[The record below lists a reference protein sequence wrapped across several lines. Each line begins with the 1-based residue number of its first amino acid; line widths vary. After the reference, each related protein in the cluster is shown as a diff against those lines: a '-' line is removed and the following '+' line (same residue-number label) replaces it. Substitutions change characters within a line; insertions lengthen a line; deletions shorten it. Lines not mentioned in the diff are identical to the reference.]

1 MPRSRPPMY
10 DDGGGLPDVA
20 RGEQRHDPSRGR
32 DSVEGHDN
40 RRRGVPNFLIRRAI
54 VVGLVV
60 VLIAV
65 ASIVAGNLLGSAD
78 GGSGSAFGDSDWNTI
93 VSIDKNIGAVVLTDA
108 DGEETGRFRLGIQSL
123 TDSSVI
129 GSTVIAAS
137 TDSIAVADL
146 SAPDDI
152 ATIDI
157 ESAGELVR
165 PSGTVATVIA
175 PDIASE
181 RVVLVHGPTRE
192 VIDTADLD
200 TVPGARYDI
209 DLARSDP
216 TGRNVLVT
224 DSGNFQSVLFSFD
237 RDAPSFFPGLALA
250 VNDSIV
256 VTAQNVGTN
265 ANINVFDHDGEAGVS
280 TQTASVRAGMIS
292 GGNVILIG
300 VEGEVLSLSIA
311 SGEVTTLDS
320 LSVGTVQSG
329 NVAPR
334 GDRLI
339 VRGDQG
345 TAIVDG
351 DGLVIADLPGAQ
363 PTTTGIDKLAP
374 RRSTCVILARAA
386 TNEIMVVDLDDG
398 AIRIEALAQPEV
410 LADVSGCLPVVPTSA
425 GYLSLTPDA
434 VQPVTLVG
442 DVLAISPDG
451 GTLVV
456 ENNNRLLLTERAVP
470 DSDPADPV
478 DIGRAGR
485 SVAFADL

>member
-1 MPRSRPPMY
+1 MY

-20 RGEQRHDPSRGR
+20 RGEEQSRLYRGSDRRSDR
-32 DSVEGHDN
+32 DSVEGHGN
-40 RRRGVPNFLIRRAI
+40 ERSGVPNFLIRRAI

-60 VLIAV
+60 ALIALT
-65 ASIVAGNLLGSAD
+65 AIAAGNLLGRRA
-78 GGSGSAFGDSDWNTI
+78 GGSGLTFGDSDWNTV
-93 VSIDKNIGAVVLTDA
+93 VSIDQNIGSVVLTDA
-108 DGEETGRFRLGIQSL
+108 EGEETGRFRLGIQSL
-123 TDSSVI
+123 TDSAVI

-137 TDSIAVADL
+137 TNSIAVADL

-152 ATIDI
+152 IIIGI
-157 ESAGELVR
+157 ESAGTLVR

-175 PDIASE
+175 PDTQSQ
-181 RVVLVHGPTRE
+181 RVVLVHGPTLE
-192 VIDTADLD
+192 LIDTADLD

-209 DLARSDP
+209 NLARSDP
-216 TGRNVLVT
+216 AGRNVLVT

-237 RDAPSFFPGLALA
+237 RDTPSFFPGLALA
-250 VNDSIV
+250 VDDSIV

-265 ANINVFDHDGEAGVS
+265 ANINVFDHKGEPGTS
-280 TQTASVRAGMIS
+280 TQTASIRAGMIA

-351 DGLVIADLPGAQ
+351 DGLVIVDLPDAQ
-363 PTTTGIDKLAP
+363 PTTTGIDELAP
-374 RRSTCVILARAA
+374 RRSACVILARAA
-386 TNEIMVVDLDDG
+386 SNEIVVVDLEDG
-398 AIRIEALAQPEV
+398 AIRIEALARPDV

-442 DVLAISPDG
+442 NVLAISPDG

-456 ENNNRLLLTERAVP
+456 ENNKRLVLTERAVP
-470 DSDPADPV
+470 DSDRADPV

>member
-1 MPRSRPPMY
+1 MY

-20 RGEQRHDPSRGR
+20 RGEQRRGSADGSDR
-32 DSVEGHDN
+32 YSADEGFDET
-40 RRRGVPNFLIRRAI
+40 RRGVPNFLIRRAI
-54 VVGLVV
+54 VVGGVV
-60 VLIAV
+60 VLIA
-65 ASIVAGNLLGSAD
+65 AAAIAAGNLLGGSD
-78 GGSGSAFGDSDWNTI
+78 SGSGSAFGDSDWNT
-93 VSIDKNIGAVVLTDA
+93 VVAIDQNIGTVVLTDA
-108 DGEETGRFRLGIQSL
+108 EGEETGRFRLGIQSL
-123 TDSSVI
+123 TDSAVI
-129 GSTVIAAS
+129 GPTVIATS

-152 ATIDI
+152 VTIDI
-157 ESAGELVR
+157 ESAGALVR
-165 PSGTVATVIA
+165 PSGTVATLIA
-175 PDIASE
+175 PDTGSQRA
-181 RVVLVHGPTRE
+181 VLVHGPTRE

-216 TGRNVLVT
+216 TGRNVLIT
-224 DSGNFQSVLFSFD
+224 DSGNFQSVLFSFE
-237 RDAPSFFPGLALA
+237 REAPSFFPGLALA

-280 TQTASVRAGMIS
+280 TQTASVRAGMIA
-292 GGNVILIG
+292 GGNVILVG
-300 VEGEVLSLSIA
+300 VEGEVLALSIT

-320 LSVGTVQSG
+320 LNVGTVQSG

-363 PTTTGIDKLAP
+363 PTTTGTDKLAP
-374 RRSTCVILARAA
+374 HRSTCLILSRAT

-398 AIRIEALAQPEV
+398 AIRVEALAGPEV
-410 LADVSGCLPVVPTSA
+410 LAAVSGCQPVVPTST

-442 DVLAISPDG
+442 DVVAISPDG

-456 ENNNRLLLTERAVP
+456 ENNNRLVLTERAVP

-485 SVAFADL
+485 SVFFADL

>member
-1 MPRSRPPMY
+1 MY

-20 RGEQRHDPSRGR
+20 RGEQRRGSGDGSDR
-32 DSVEGHDN
+32 YSADEGFDD
-40 RRRGVPNFLIRRAI
+40 RRRGVPNFLVRRAI

-65 ASIVAGNLLGSAD
+65 AAIAAGNLLG
-78 GGSGSAFGDSDWNTI
+78 GSDSDSRSAFGDSDWNT
-93 VSIDKNIGAVVLTDA
+93 VVAIDQNIGTVVLTDA
-108 DGEETGRFRLGIQSL
+108 KSEESGRFRLGIQSL
-123 TDSSVI
+123 TDIAVI
-129 GSTVIAAS
+129 GPTVIATS

-152 ATIDI
+152 VTIDI
-157 ESAGELVR
+157 ESAGALVR

-175 PDIASE
+175 PDTGSQ
-181 RVVLVHGPTRE
+181 RVVLVYGPTRE

-216 TGRNVLVT
+216 TGRHVLVT

-237 RDAPSFFPGLALA
+237 RDAPSFFPGLGLA

-265 ANINVFDHDGEAGVS
+265 ANINVFDHEGKAGVS
-280 TQTASVRAGMIS
+280 TQTASVRAGMIAGS
-292 GGNVILIG
+292 NIILVG
-300 VEGEVLSLSIA
+300 VEGEVLSLSIT
-311 SGEVTTLDS
+311 SGQVTTLES
-320 LSVGTVQSG
+320 LSVGTVRYG
-329 NVAPR
+329 DVAPR

-351 DGLVIADLPGAQ
+351 DGLVIADLPDAQ

-374 RRSTCVILARAA
+374 RRSTCLILARAV
-386 TNEIMVVDLDDG
+386 TNEIVVVDLDDG
-398 AIRIEALAQPEV
+398 AIQVEALAEPDV
-410 LADVSGCLPVVPTSA
+410 LADVSGCKPVVPTSA
-425 GYLSLTPDA
+425 GYLSITPDA

-442 DVLAISPDG
+442 DVIAISPDG

-456 ENNNRLLLTERAVP
+456 EKSNRLVLTKRAKP
-470 DSDPADPV
+470 DNDPAEPIDT
-478 DIGRAGR
+478 GRAGR

>member
-1 MPRSRPPMY
+1 MY

-20 RGEQRHDPSRGR
+20 RGEQRRDSSSWRDR
-32 DSVEGHDN
+32 DSVEGLDN
-40 RRRGVPNFLIRRAI
+40 GRRGVPNFLIRRAI

-60 VLIAV
+60 VLIA
-65 ASIVAGNLLGSAD
+65 ATAIAAGQLIGSRDD
-78 GGSGSAFGDSDWNTI
+78 GSSSAFGNSNWNTV
-93 VSIDKNIGAVVLTDA
+93 VSIDQNIGTVVLTDVK
-108 DGEETGRFRLGIQSL
+108 GEETGRFRLGLQSL

-129 GSTVIAAS
+129 GSTVIAAAP
-137 TDSIAVADL
+137 DRIAVADL
-146 SAPDDI
+146 SAPDDVVI
-152 ATIDI
+152 IDI
-157 ESAGELVR
+157 ESAGTLVR
-165 PSGTVATVIA
+165 PSGTVDTVIA
-175 PDIASE
+175 PDIASQ

-200 TVPGARYDI
+200 TVPGARYDVG
-209 DLARSDP
+209 LARSDP

-250 VNDSIV
+250 VDGSIV

-265 ANINVFDHDGEAGVS
+265 ANINVFDHDGESGVS
-280 TQTASVRAGMIS
+280 TETASVRAGMIAD
-292 GGNVILIG
+292 GNVILIG

-311 SGEVTTLDS
+311 SGEVTTLES
-320 LSVGTVQSG
+320 LSVGTVVSG
-329 NVAPR
+329 SVAPR

-345 TAIVDG
+345 TAIVDV

-374 RRSTCVILARAA
+374 RGSTCVILARAA
-386 TNEIMVVDLDDG
+386 TDEIMVVDLNDG
-398 AIRIEALAQPEV
+398 TIQIEALAHPEV

-451 GTLVV
+451 GALVV
-456 ENNNRLLLTERAVP
+456 ENNNRLVLTERAVP
-470 DSDPADPV
+470 DSDPAEPV